1 MPFSKPIPGARR
13 ALRLV
18 VLTAL
23 AAAAAGCAPR
33 EEILKGERFEIRK
46 PLSETQDI
54 VSDPVGD
61 PVDLEDDPLPNR
73 SRAISLDPPS
83 DLSSW
88 THAAAVPANKVPHL
102 NLASDIS
109 RVWSAPIGAGN
120 SRKKVITATPV
131 IAGGR
136 IFTMDSD
143 SVVAAHSTSGEAL
156 WTADLVPESE
166 AVGDASSGG
175 LAYGGGMLFATTGYG
190 SLHAI
195 APATGEIAWTHKFG
209 AAAISP
215 PAVQGGTAYVVTA
228 DSRAWAIGT
237 ADGRV
242 KWRLESVEAAAAI
255 HGESSPAL
263 AGGRAIFP
271 FPSGELVGADV
282 RTGRSAWTA
291 SVAGARLTGPR
302 FAMAGLSSPP
312 VLDGDLIFAANQ
324 AGRMSAISAR
334 SGAVQWSAREGAN
347 SAVLPAGDSVFVVT
361 DAAELVRLDAGS
373 GERIWGAPLPEFK
386 NQRLRRR
393 KDVYANFGPVLAG
406 GRLIV
411 ASSDGF
417 IRHFDPV
424 SGGLLGT
431 TDLPGGASSRPVVV
445 EGVLYLTTDRG
456 ELLAFQ

>member
-1 MPFSKPIPGARR
+1 MPP
-13 ALRLV
+13 
-18 VLTAL
+18 
-23 AAAAAGCAPR
+23 AAGWR
-33 EEILKGERFEIRK
+33 
-46 PLSETQDI
+46 
-54 VSDPVGD
+54 
-61 PVDLEDDPLPNR
+61 
-73 SRAISLDPPS
+73 
-83 DLSSW
+83 
-88 THAAAVPANKVPHL
+88 
-102 NLASDIS
+102 
-109 RVWSAPIGAGN
+109 
-120 SRKKVITATPV
+120 TA
-131 IAGGR
+131 
-136 IFTMDSD
+136 
-143 SVVAAHSTSGEAL
+143 EAC
-156 WTADLVPESE
+156 S
-166 AVGDASSGG
+166 
-175 LAYGGGMLFATTGYG
+175 YTTGYG
-190 SLHAI
+190 AIHAI

-209 AAAISP
+209 AAAVSSP
-215 PAVQGGTAYVVTA
+215 VVQGGTAYVVTA

-242 KWRLESVEAAAAI
+242 IWRLESVEAAAAI
-255 HGESSPAL
+255 HGESGPAL
-263 AGGRAIFP
+263 AGGGRAVFP
-271 FPSGELVGADV
+271 FPSGELVGADA
-282 RTGRSAWTA
+282 RTGRAAWTA

-334 SGAVQWSAREGAN
+334 SGDVLWSAREGAN

-373 GERIWGAPLPEFK
+373 GERIWGAALPEFK

-393 KDVYANFGPVLAG
+393 KDVYANFGPILAG

-445 EGVLYLTTDRG
+445 EGILYLTTGRG